1 MGMTKTSKHL
11 GINRLTGRY
20 KLLRTSLY
28 SINTD
33 AVSKNT
39 VGVSVNSDGVSTNSV
54 DTLKRYTASPL
65 FIVK

>member
-1 MGMTKTSKHL
+1 MGMTKTFKHL
-11 GINRLTGRY
+11 GIKRLTDRY

-39 VGVSVNSDGVSTNSV
+39 IGVSVNSDGVSTNSV
-54 DTLKRYTASPL
+54 DTLKRYTASRL